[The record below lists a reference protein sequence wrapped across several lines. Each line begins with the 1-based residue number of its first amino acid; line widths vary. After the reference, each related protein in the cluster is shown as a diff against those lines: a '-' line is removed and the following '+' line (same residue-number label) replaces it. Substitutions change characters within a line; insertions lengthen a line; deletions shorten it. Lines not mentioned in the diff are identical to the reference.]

1 MEPEVDLIRVGVS
14 PDGVPWPD
22 PQGPKPDTVK
32 DLHWQIITLRSA
44 GHTIQEVADQLG
56 LNKRSVE
63 GHIRRL
69 RERWGP
75 EFLRSPGSHAARTP
89 TVTDIVKRSAAGAA
103 SQQKW
108 AEIRATLAMPV
119 GVASAK
125 AIALAEMVLDRY
137 LADTPEGEDLRS
149 TLTISD
155 AKQLAALAVALGE
168 RADELSTPLQGP
180 GAFTPGNPALF
191 GKIDGAAA
199 ASASDETVQQLELIV
214 ARFHQTAGTVAAKA
228 DMPEGLIETTA
239 S

>member
-1 MEPEVDLIRVGVS
+1 MEPEVDLIQVGVS

-22 PQGPKPDTVK
+22 PRGPKPETIK
-32 DLHWQIITLRSA
+32 DLHWQIITLRDA
-44 GHTIQEVADQLG
+44 GHTISEVADQLG
-56 LNKRSVE
+56 VNKRSVE

-69 RERWGP
+69 RERFGP

-89 TVTDIVKRSAAGAA
+89 SVTDIVKRSAAGAA
-103 SQQKW
+103 SQKRW
-108 AEIRATLAMPV
+108 ADLRETLALPV

-137 LADTPEGEDLRS
+137 LADTEEGRGLRA

-168 RADELSTPLQGP
+168 RADNLTAPLQGP

-214 ARFHQTAGTVAAKA
+214 ARFHQTSGTLANQAEV
-228 DMPEGLIETTA
+228 PEGLIETSA